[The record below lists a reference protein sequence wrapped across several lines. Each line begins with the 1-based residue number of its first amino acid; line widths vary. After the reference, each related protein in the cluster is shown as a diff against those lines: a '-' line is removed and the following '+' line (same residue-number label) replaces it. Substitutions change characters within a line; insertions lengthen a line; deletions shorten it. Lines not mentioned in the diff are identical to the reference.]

1 MPELGRE
8 GGRGQGQFEGKG
20 GEANLGNAQI
30 YTAFVLKALPY
41 ALARPISPSF
51 MPFVVH

>member
-8 GGRGQGQFEGKG
+8 GGG
-20 GEANLGNAQI
+20 GAANLGNAQI

-41 ALARPISPSF
+41 VLATPISLYLLS
-51 MPFVVH
+51 VCQKEVY